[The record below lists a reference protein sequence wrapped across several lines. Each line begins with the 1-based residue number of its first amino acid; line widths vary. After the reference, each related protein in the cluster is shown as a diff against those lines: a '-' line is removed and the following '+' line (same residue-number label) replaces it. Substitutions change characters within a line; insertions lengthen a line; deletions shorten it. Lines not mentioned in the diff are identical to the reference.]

1 MKTQVKRRYKTFN
14 EWIDYVYSYVEQT
27 KGYTYIEVN
36 PKKNEAPT
44 ISLEVANGEKY
55 TMNL

>member
-36 PKKNEAPT
+36 PNKNEAPT
-44 ISLEVANGEKY
+44 ISLEVANGAKY